1 MRLVSPVPDC
11 AGTSDGL
18 MGAFLPER
26 RDSRHAERM
35 GNTPSS
41 PFASPPDPQR

>member
-26 RDSRHAERM
+26 RDSRHPERM
-35 GNTPSS
+35 GTPQQ
-41 PFASPPDPQR
+41 PVCLAA